1 MNRQRRLLAFAFAAL
16 AGFAGCQNIAAAPS
30 NSAGNSPMTIAIT
43 SSAFQVGAAIP
54 KQYTAD
60 GTDVSPPL
68 AWTGAP
74 AATKEFALI
83 CDDPDAPSAKPWVHW
98 VFYKIPADT
107 KSLAEAIPRQ
117 VHPPSPA
124 GSIQGANSFPKDNIG
139 YRGPSPPKGK
149 PHHYHFHIY
158 ALDTP
163 LPSTPGLDK
172 EKLLAAIERH
182 VLAEGE
188 LIGTYER

>member
-1 MNRQRRLLAFAFAAL
+1 
-16 AGFAGCQNIAAAPS
+16 
-30 NSAGNSPMTIAIT
+30 MTITVT
-43 SSAFQVGAAIP
+43 SSAFQAGAAIP

-60 GTDVSPPL
+60 GDDKSPPL

-74 AATKEFALI
+74 AGTKEFALI

-98 VFYKIPADT
+98 VFYKIPPDT

-117 VHPPSPA
+117 VNPAMPA
-124 GSIQGANSFPKDNIG
+124 GSVQGDNSFPKDNVG

-158 ALDTP
+158 ALDIS

-172 EKLLAAIERH
+172 DKLVTAIEGH
-182 VLAEGE
+182 VLAQGE